1 MKRSAFAIR
10 MGRIVGLL
18 VLLGLLV
25 ASVGV
30 PFPLRSAGGQQ
41 PRPTPTSGP
50 ALALDPTQGVAGD
63 ATDVVATGVFWTPG
77 GTVILYWDGTLEVG
91 LAAVASDGTFQTN
104 FTTPTGLGH
113 ASPGLHFVLAVQG
126 GFQADA
132 QFLLIQPTPTDT
144 PTPTNTPPATYT
156 STPVTPTNTPA
167 PTVTGIPEPTLR
179 PVTPIVTGTVT
190 RWAPQPTRVPT
201 RIPIPTNTRPP
212 QPPVS
217 TKPPAPTKT
226 PRPPATATFTPS
238 PTPTLTPTQTP
249 TPTPTDTPTLT
260 PTPTPTDTPTLT
272 PTPTPTDTPTSTS
285 TPTPAS
291 GTPVPGLRT
300 PPAEGGTPSTGGTW
314 ESTFFQGF
322 IAAILLIV
330 LLTGFIIVLLVLA
343 LVAWRIMRMRR
354 AQEGY

>member
-10 MGRIVGLL
+10 IGRIVGLL
-18 VLLGLLV
+18 VLLGLL
-25 ASVGV
+25 AALVGM
-30 PFPLRSAGGQQ
+30 PFPLRSVGGQP
-41 PRPTPTSGP
+41 PRPTPTSSPSLVLSP
-50 ALALDPTQGVAGD
+50 AQGVAGD
-63 ATDVVATGVFWTPG
+63 ATDVEATGVFWTTG
-77 GTVILYWDGTLEVG
+77 GTVVLYWDGVLEVG
-91 LAAVASDGTFQTN
+91 LATVGNNGRFQTS

-132 QFLLIQPTPTDT
+132 QFLLIKPTPTDT
-144 PTPTNTPPATYT
+144 STPTNTPSATYT
-156 STPVTPTNTPA
+156 STPVTPTDTPA
-167 PTVTGIPEPTLR
+167 PTVTGTPEPTLR

-190 RWAPQPTRVPT
+190 RWAPQPTLAPT
-201 RIPIPTNTRPP
+201 RIPRPTNTSAP
-212 QPPVS
+212 QPPTA

-226 PRPPATATFTPS
+226 PRPTVTSTFTPS
-238 PTPTLTPTQTP
+238 PTPTDTP
-249 TPTPTDTPTLT
+249 TPTPTATPTDTPTLT
-260 PTPTPTDTPTLT
+260 PTPTPTDTPTQT
-272 PTPTPTDTPTSTS
+272 PTPTPTDTSTS
-285 TPTPAS
+285 TPTPLS
-291 GTPVPGLRT
+291 GTPVPGVRT
-300 PPAEGGTPSTGGTW
+300 PPAEGGTPATGGTW

>member
-10 MGRIVGLL
+10 IGRIVGLL

-30 PFPLRSAGGQQ
+30 PFPLRPAGGQQ

-50 ALALDPTQGVAGD
+50 SVALDPTQGIAGS
-63 ATDVVATGVFWTPG
+63 ATSVVATGFFWTPG

-91 LAAVASDGTFQTN
+91 LTAVASDGTFQTTI
-104 FTTPTGLGH
+104 TTPTGPGH
-113 ASPGLHFVLAVQG
+113 AWPGLHFVLAVQG
-126 GFQADA
+126 SFQASA
-132 QFLLIQPTPTDT
+132 QFLLIAPTPTDT

-156 STPVTPTNTPA
+156 STPVTPTDTPA
-167 PTVTGIPEPTLR
+167 PTVTGTPEPTLR

-190 RWAPQPTRVPT
+190 RWAPQPTPLPT
-201 RIPIPTNTRPP
+201 RIPRPTNTSPP
-212 QPPVS
+212 KPPAA

-238 PTPTLTPTQTP
+238 PTPSDTPTATP

-260 PTPTPTDTPTLT
+260 PTPTPTDTPTNT
-272 PTPTPTDTPTSTS
+272 PTPTPTDTPTSTG

-291 GTPVPGLRT
+291 GTPVPGLLT
-300 PPAEGGTPSTGGTW
+300 PPAEGGTPSGGGTW
-314 ESTFFQGF
+314 ESIFFQGF

-354 AQEGY
+354 VQEGY

>member
-10 MGRIVGLL
+10 IGRIVGLL

-30 PFPLRSAGGQQ
+30 PFPLRPAGGQQ

-50 ALALDPTQGVAGD
+50 SVALNPAQGVAGEVTGV
-63 ATDVVATGVFWTPG
+63 AATGVFWTPG
-77 GTVILYWDGTLEVG
+77 GTVILYWDGTLEVA
-91 LAAVASDGTFQTN
+91 LAAVASDGTFQTS
-104 FTTPTGLGH
+104 FDTPTGPGF
-113 ASPGLHFVLAVQG
+113 AWPGLHFVLAVQG
-126 GFQADA
+126 GFQASA
-132 QFLLIQPTPTDT
+132 QFLLIAPTPTDT
-144 PTPTNTPPATYT
+144 PEATYT

-167 PTVTGIPEPTLR
+167 PTVTGTPEPTLR

-201 RIPIPTNTRPP
+201 RIPRPTSTSPSKPP
-212 QPPVS
+212 AA
-217 TKPPAPTKT
+217 TKPPAPTNT
-226 PRPPATATFTPS
+226 PRPLATSTFTPS
-238 PTPTLTPTQTP
+238 
-249 TPTPTDTPTLT
+249 PTPTDTPTLT

-272 PTPTPTDTPTSTS
+272 PTPTPTDTPTNTPTPTPTDTPTSTP

-300 PPAEGGTPSTGGTW
+300 PLPEGGTPATGATW

>member
-10 MGRIVGLL
+10 MGRIVGLV
-18 VLLGLLV
+18 VLLGLLA
-25 ASVGV
+25 ASVGM
-30 PFPLRSAGGQQ
+30 PFPLRSVGGQQ

-50 ALALDPTQGVAGD
+50 SVILSPTEGVAWE
-63 ATDVVATGVFWTPG
+63 ATDVEATGVFWTPG
-77 GTVILYWDGTLEVG
+77 GTVLLYWDGTLAVG
-91 LAAVASDGTFQTN
+91 QAAVASDGTFQTS
-104 FTTPTGLGH
+104 FTTPTGLGY

-132 QFLLIQPTPTDT
+132 QFLMITPTPTDT
-144 PTPTNTPPATYT
+144 PTPTNTPRATYT
-156 STPVTPTNTPA
+156 STPVTPTDTPA
-167 PTVTGIPEPTLR
+167 PTVTGTPEPTLR

-190 RWAPQPTRVPT
+190 RWAPQPTSGPT
-201 RIPIPTNTRPP
+201 SIPRPTNTSPPRPP
-212 QPPVS
+212 TA

-226 PRPPATATFTPS
+226 PRPTVTSTFTPS
-238 PTPTLTPTQTP
+238 PTPTDTPTPTPTATPTDTPTLTPTPTSTDTPTQTP
-249 TPTPTDTPTLT
+249 TPTPTDT
-260 PTPTPTDTPTLT
+260 
-272 PTPTPTDTPTSTS
+272 STS
-285 TPTPAS
+285 TPTPVS

-300 PPAEGGTPSTGGTW
+300 PPPEGGTPATGGTW

>member
-10 MGRIVGLL
+10 IGRIVGLL

-30 PFPLRSAGGQQ
+30 PFPLRPADGQQ

-50 ALALDPTQGVAGD
+50 SVALSPTQGVAGN
-63 ATDVVATGVFWTPG
+63 ATSVEATGNFWTPG

-91 LAAVASDGTFQTN
+91 LATVAGDGTFQTS
-104 FTTPTGLGH
+104 FTTPTGPAH
-113 ASPGLHFVLAVQG
+113 AWPGLHFVLAVQG
-126 GFQADA
+126 GVQADA
-132 QFLLIQPTPTDT
+132 QFLLNQPTPTDT
-144 PTPTNTPPATYT
+144 PTPSRTPSATYT

-167 PTVTGIPEPTLR
+167 PTVTGTPEPTLR

-190 RWAPQPTRVPT
+190 RWAPQPTSPPPI
-201 RIPIPTNTRPP
+201 IPRPTNTSPP
-212 QPPVS
+212 KPPVA
-217 TKPPAPTKT
+217 TKPPAPTNT
-226 PRPPATATFTPS
+226 PRPPATSTFTPS
-238 PTPTLTPTQTP
+238 
-249 TPTPTDTPTLT
+249 PTPTDTPTLT
-260 PTPTPTDTPTLT
+260 PTPTPTDTPTHT
-272 PTPTPTDTPTSTS
+272 PSPTPTDTPTSTP
-285 TPTPAS
+285 TPTPMS

-300 PPAEGGTPSTGGTW
+300 PPPEGGTPGTGATW

>member
-10 MGRIVGLL
+10 IGRIAGLL

-25 ASVGV
+25 ASVGL
-30 PFPLRSAGGQQ
+30 PFPLHSVDGQQ

-50 ALALDPTQGVAGD
+50 SVVLSPTEGVAGD
-63 ATDVVATGVFWTPG
+63 PTEVQATGDFWTPG
-77 GTVILYWDGTLEVG
+77 GSVILYWDGTLEVG
-91 LAAVASDGTFQTN
+91 VAAVAGNGTFQTS
-104 FTTPTGLGH
+104 FTTPTGPGR
-113 ASPGLHFVLAVQG
+113 AWPGLHFVLGVQG
-126 GFQADA
+126 GVQASA
-132 QFLLIQPTPTDT
+132 PFLLNAPTPTVT
-144 PTPTNTPPATYT
+144 PTPSRTPSATHTN
-156 STPVTPTNTPA
+156 TPVTPTNTSA
-167 PTVTGIPEPTLR
+167 PTATGTPEPTLR

-190 RWAPQPTRVPT
+190 RWAPQPTRLAT
-201 RIPIPTNTRPP
+201 SIPRPTNTSPP
-212 QPPVS
+212 SPP
-217 TKPPAPTKT
+217 TAKPPTATKT
-226 PRPPATATFTPS
+226 PRPTATPTFTPS
-238 PTPTLTPTQTP
+238 
-249 TPTPTDTPTLT
+249 PTPTDTPTLT

-272 PTPTPTDTPTSTS
+272 PTPTPTDTPTHTPSPTPTDTSTS
-285 TPTPAS
+285 TPTPMS

-300 PPAEGGTPSTGGTW
+300 PPAEGGTPAAGETW